1 MLLRKTVAVQKEQEL
16 RGSVPPPRL
25 RRRSSSWPGGDR
37 RADRG
42 PALGAGELEPRDC
55 AAPVVGPSVLGAT
68 HSGTFPVSTSNRRM
82 TKKDWLLY
90 VASPRP
96 VIHRLLL
103 PRTVESVIWRDEE
116 PSTCALQEGS
126 LGSGMEGASR
136 AGPRALHTLRGEGGA
151 GRLHLVPDRGELSDL
166 RCCCRTVRKRVGAHA
181 GCGVKSVP
189 STALTLGQVVVEE
202 RVQGRPGRA
211 VGSSGVPLAR
221 ARLLSE
227 WTRVR
232 ISLPGRPPSASS
244 GSGARGPPHPP

>member
-1 MLLRKTVAVQKEQEL
+1 MTAEL
-16 RGSVPPPRL
+16 TEVPRSGLGSWSR
-25 RRRSSSWPGGDR
+25 
-37 RADRG
+37 
-42 PALGAGELEPRDC
+42 RDC

-68 HSGTFPVSTSNRRM
+68 RSGTFPVSTSNRRM

-151 GRLHLVPDRGELSDL
+151 GRLHLVPDRGALSDL

-232 ISLPGRPPSASS
+232 ISLPGRLPSASS